1 MEQSVL
7 PRIRLLL
14 LDLSFNP
21 LRVASWR
28 NLFDALYEVFAQA
41 VDKASENCQVDTVP
55 WEACPVDI
63 DLDDLVSAA
72 SADVADS
79 LRDALGTAPVFVKA
93 GADLL
98 ATLLLVGQRAFLLC
112 ARIDALLK
120 GLLMQSHSVL
130 GAQDFSACVGVLEGS
145 AFLTYSASSRFASGS
160 AQKEL
165 LLAMSF
171 QRSARTH
178 TVIATKPL
186 TQSVG
191 LTSSAVC

>member
-1 MEQSVL
+1 
-7 PRIRLLL
+7 
-14 LDLSFNP
+14 
-21 LRVASWR
+21 
-28 NLFDALYEVFAQA
+28 
-41 VDKASENCQVDTVP
+41 
-55 WEACPVDI
+55 
-63 DLDDLVSAA
+63 
-72 SADVADS
+72 
-79 LRDALGTAPVFVKA
+79 
-93 GADLL
+93 
-98 ATLLLVGQRAFLLC
+98 
-112 ARIDALLK
+112 
-120 GLLMQSHSVL
+120 MQSHSVL

-160 AQKEL
+160 VQKEL